1 MEKRIDAN
9 FVNVCTVDCRLQTS
23 NVQGRRN
30 FKNLGGTS
38 LSGGHN
44 LPP

>member
-1 MEKRIDAN
+1 MGKSIDAN

-23 NVQGRRN
+23 TVQGRRN
-30 FKNLGGTS
+30 FKNLD
-38 LSGGHN
+38 GGHN